1 MKNKDYLYVC
11 DHCLMAIESRE
22 GDLARKIYH
31 TDIEDDED
39 CTCDWCGENEFDEL
53 WQLIGDN

>member
-22 GDLARKIYH
+22 GNMARKIYH
-31 TDIEDDED
+31 TDEDDEAD

-53 WQLIGDN
+53 YQIWRD